1 MGKATKKKITELD
14 VERKRREKKEVREGA
29 PADVT
34 NQQLWDILNY
44 GTPNIPDS
52 NPYHKIMS
60 SREISPRLLALCEQL
75 IPKVRV
81 AQEVLN
87 ATKKRLAEAHSRLDG
102 DKKPIML
109 PNEQIVEEQIVEHFS
124 KLENNDKSNVTRVI
138 QRDEMEKVR
147 KDVEARLPRKFWRY
161 DIIDQVTFEDAF
173 QEVLG
178 QKADFGGMRKIVVTK
193 DDIPDHKF
201 FNAFERA
208 ILSPLFE
215 FDDLKG
221 VV

>member
-1 MGKATKKKITELD
+1 MATLEQIHDLLLKVWKYLPVTGAPGSPWTD
-14 VERKRREKKEVREGA
+14 REKDEVFDR
-29 PADVT
+29 
-34 NQQLWDILNY
+34 I
-44 GTPNIPDS
+44 
-52 NPYHKIMS
+52 K
-60 SREISPRLLALCEQL
+60 
-75 IPKVRV
+75 
-81 AQEVLN
+81 
-87 ATKKRLAEAHSRLDG
+87 
-102 DKKPIML
+102 
-109 PNEQIVEEQIVEHFS
+109 
-124 KLENNDKSNVTRVI
+124 
-138 QRDEMEKVR
+138 
-147 KDVEARLPRKFWRY
+147 
-161 DIIDQVTFEDAF
+161 IIDQVTFEDAF

>member
-1 MGKATKKKITELD
+1 LKGFLSNGYSRTNPQSSSESLEVSAYYRSPTGSPWTD
-14 VERKRREKKEVREGA
+14 REKDEVFDR
-29 PADVT
+29 
-34 NQQLWDILNY
+34 I
-44 GTPNIPDS
+44 
-52 NPYHKIMS
+52 K
-60 SREISPRLLALCEQL
+60 
-75 IPKVRV
+75 
-81 AQEVLN
+81 
-87 ATKKRLAEAHSRLDG
+87 
-102 DKKPIML
+102 
-109 PNEQIVEEQIVEHFS
+109 
-124 KLENNDKSNVTRVI
+124 
-138 QRDEMEKVR
+138 
-147 KDVEARLPRKFWRY
+147 
-161 DIIDQVTFEDAF
+161 IIDQVTFEDAF